1 MTSPLVNFLSYN
13 STGMNSIKAAWISDL
28 LQVTNSHFIGIQ
40 EHLKRNKTVDKFFR
54 DQFSDYNTYVVPA
67 HRDQGQ
73 DSGRAKGGLAAL
85 SSRNLDIQC
94 HRIKTNSFRLQ
105 AQTLEFPNVRILWIN
120 VYLPTDPQ
128 TQDNNT
134 EELLSVLREI
144 ENVMDIANFD
154 DCIV

>member
-94 HRIKTNSFRLQ
+94 HRIRTNSFR
-105 AQTLEFPNVRILWIN
+105 TLDMRSLFYTMSGTDKLANIIPVIN
-120 VYLPTDPQ
+120 YPT
-128 TQDNNT
+128 
-134 EELLSVLREI
+134 LSMQPF
-144 ENVMDIANFD
+144 NYTW
-154 DCIV
+154 